1 MKKPVLVYL
10 AFFLFSIMFLSCG
23 GSGSS
28 SGLSG
33 NGNASLVAIEVTP
46 ANPSIAKSS
55 IMQFTATA
63 IYSDSTTTDVTDL
76 ITWSSSNTSVAVVSN
91 STSSAGLATARTAGT
106 TVISA
111 SLLGV
116 TGTAN
121 LTVTNATLASLSVL
135 PALPAMAVGNDIQ
148 FEALGMYSD
157 NTTQDITSGVTW
169 SSSNT
174 TVATISNAPGT
185 MGHLSSLS
193 SGTTVITASSGSIDG
208 STIATVGTFTIQYV
222 TITPVTPTIA
232 PGTTIA
238 LDAMA
243 VYSDSSHHDITSQAR
258 WTSSNTGVATVN
270 SSGLVTGISAGNTLI
285 TCSTSDGIS
294 SGQTTVT
301 VSPVTLNRITL
312 TPASPVVTEGYTIQL
327 HATGTYSDGSTQDIT
342 ASVTWSVDSNIL
354 TVSNANGSRGLAS
367 TVPGAWGQTYVTGT
381 DPTSGINGRILV
393 TVNAAVLKSIAVSA
407 PSLTIPKGST
417 QQFTATGTF
426 SDQTVANITSQ
437 VTWTSSNPEAASL
450 SNSGTNGF
458 LTALSAGPDTVFAID
473 PVSGVTGSAN
483 ITITPAPLSRI
494 TITSPDTSI
503 PAGNTEQFS
512 ATGSYADGTTAN
524 ITSSV
529 TWTVNASPQYA
540 SISNAPGTNGLLYT
554 LTQTPV
560 TVTATDPSTGVSASI
575 TFYIIAPTFSD
586 FTVTPA
592 SSSIYNMSTAQF
604 IATATYSNGTTA
616 DITSLATWTIS
627 DSSVG
632 YVNASGLVFMTSIGN
647 VVISANYNGKTHTV
661 TLSDSQNTAHVVSV
675 SAGGNFTVA
684 VKDDGTVWEWGN
696 DYSGQLGIGVWDN
709 NNDTPYPTP
718 WEVSGISGV
727 TAVATGDMHVLAI
740 KSDGTV
746 WAWGNNYSGELGNGT
761 YDYTDVPQQVPS
773 LSNVIAVS
781 ASNMLSIALK
791 SDGTVWTWG
800 NNDHGQLGNGTTQSS
815 SIPVQVQ
822 GLSGVI
828 AIAAGNPN
836 YEVAL
841 KSDGTVWAWGANGNG
856 QLGNGSSAYSVA
868 GTDSWVPVQVSGLTG
883 IVKISTNDHTLALKN
898 DGTLWG
904 WGSNGCGQI
913 GAPVTGWCGNFW
925 YTVPAQIGGV
935 SNIKTFAA
943 GNGYSV
949 VIENDGSVWT
959 WGTNGSCGNMGD
971 GFEDIET
978 LDTHPNPGQVNSLS
992 GITSVSA
999 SGSTIVMK
1007 SDGTLWSWGC
1017 NGSGQIGNGT
1027 SNPSYPYG
1035 VPSPVEVNPF

>member
-1 MKKPVLVYL
+1 M
-10 AFFLFSIMFLSCG
+10 ASFLLSILLLSCG

-28 SGLSG
+28 SGPSG
-33 NGNASLVAIEVTP
+33 NGNASLASIEITP

-55 IMQFTATA
+55 VMQFTATG
-63 IYSDSTTTDVTDL
+63 IYSDSTTTDITNL
-76 ITWSSSNTSVAVVSN
+76 ITWSSSDTSVAVISN
-91 STSSAGLATARTAGT
+91 STSSAGLAAAQTAGT
-106 TVISA
+106 AVISA

-116 TGTAN
+116 TGTAK
-121 LTVTNATLASLSVL
+121 LTVTNATLASLSVV
-135 PALPAMAVGNDIQ
+135 PAQPILAVGNDIQ
-148 FEALGMYSD
+148 FEAQGMYSD
-157 NTTQDITSGVTW
+157 NSTEDNTSGVTW

-174 TVATISNAPGT
+174 AVATISNAPGT
-185 MGHLSSLS
+185 IGHMSSLS
-193 SGTTVITASSGSIDG
+193 SGTTVITASSGSIVG
-208 STIATVGTFTIQYV
+208 STIATVGAFTLQYV

-232 PGTTIA
+232 SGTTIA
-238 LDAMA
+238 LDAIA

-270 SSGLVTGISAGNTLI
+270 SSGLVTGIAAGNTLI
-285 TCSTSDGIS
+285 TCYAPDGIS

-301 VSPVTLNRITL
+301 VSSVTLNSITL
-312 TPASPVVTEGYTIQL
+312 TPSNPVVTLGYTIQL

-367 TVPGAWGQTYVTGT
+367 TVPLSWGQADVIAT
-381 DPTSGINGRILV
+381 DPATGIAGRILV
-393 TVNAAVLKSIAVSA
+393 TVNAATLNSIAVSA
-407 PSLTIPKGST
+407 PSLTVHKGNT
-417 QQFTATGTF
+417 LQFTATGTF
-426 SDQTVANITSQ
+426 SDQSAVNITSQ
-437 VTWTSSNPEAASL
+437 VTWTSSNPQAASL

-458 LTALSAGPDTVFAID
+458 LTALSAGPDTVYAID
-473 PVSGVTGSAN
+473 PVSGVTGSVN
-483 ITITPAPLSRI
+483 VTITPAPLSRI
-494 TITSPDTSI
+494 TITNPDTSI

-512 ATGSYADGTTAN
+512 AIGYYADGTTAN

-529 TWTVNASPQYA
+529 TWTVNALPQDA
-540 SISNAPGTNGLLYT
+540 TISNAPGTNGLLYT

-560 TVTATDPSTGVSASI
+560 TVTATDPSTGVSAGI
-575 TFYIIAPTFSD
+575 IFYILAPTFMD

-592 SSSIYNMSTAQF
+592 SSSIYNMSTTQF
-604 IATATYSNGTTA
+604 SATATYGNGTTA

-627 DSSVG
+627 DTSLG
-632 YVNASGLVFMTSIGN
+632 YVNANGLVFMTGIGS
-647 VVISANYNGKTHTV
+647 VFISASYGGKIHTA

-746 WAWGNNYSGELGNGT
+746 WSWGNNYSGELGNGT
-761 YDYTDVPQQVPS
+761 NNYSDVPQQVPS
-773 LSNVIAVS
+773 LSGVIAVS
-781 ASNMLSIALK
+781 ASNMLSMALK

-800 NNDHGQLGNGTTQSS
+800 NNSNGQLGNGTTQSS

-904 WGSNGCGQI
+904 WGGNGCGQV

-925 YTVPAQIGGV
+925 YTVPEQIGGV
-935 SNIKTFAA
+935 SNIKAVAA
-943 GNGYSV
+943 GYGYSV

-959 WGTNGSCGNMGD
+959 WGTNGSCGNLGY

-978 LDTHPNPGQVNSLS
+978 LNTYANPGQVTSLS

-1007 SDGTLWSWGC
+1007 SNGTLWSWGC
-1017 NGSGQIGNGT
+1017 NSYGQIGNGT

-1035 VPSPVEVNPF
+1035 VPSAVEVNPF